1 MKDQNKVEGCLK
13 QPVLY
18 VAKIVRRAF
27 LREVTAKV
35 PQHCIMHAKTF
46 TWPWCYTTLWNC
58 TKTTEKE
65 NNHLN
70 AHNASQRFFKN
81 FTSSEVK
88 ELFCQPIVQ
97 LCAHS
102 HIHGGPQGGPGPLSA
117 LRQLRWTGKKEKIFW
132 RPAQCCQHWL
142 EKEKGLKV
150 RWRRVHGS
158 IGQLSPLAGTFQMYT
173 IFCI

>member
-1 MKDQNKVEGCLK
+1 MALM
-13 QPVLY
+13 LY
-18 VAKIVRRAF
+18 NSVK
-27 LREVTAKV
+27 L
-35 PQHCIMHAKTF
+35 H
-46 TWPWCYTTLWNC
+46 
-58 TKTTEKE
+58 KTTEKE

-117 LRQLRWTGKKEKIFW
+117 LRQLR
-132 RPAQCCQHWL
+132 
-142 EKEKGLKV
+142 
-150 RWRRVHGS
+150 
-158 IGQLSPLAGTFQMYT
+158 
-173 IFCI
+173 